1 MKVINASDFL
11 ISSEARDLT
20 PQHMRLSNDTLLRRV
35 EPFPKL
41 EFAEFRGNKLYVK
54 VHFSVAHAQ

>member
-11 ISSEARDLT
+11 ISSDARDLT
-20 PQHMRLSNDTLLRRV
+20 LQHMRLGNDTLLRRV

-54 VHFSVAHAQ
+54 VN